1 MDAAA
6 DDDSAS
12 PTMADDQLQAAESST
27 EPPPFTTML
36 RDFSHVLS
44 HFTHFLPSSP
54 SRRLPVHHQ
63 LRHGGDH
70 FDLVLVGFMRGGV
83 WYNRDGEPVVD
94 DDGAYSNGGFGAVPA
109 SEEAI
114 AALPETT
121 VGECDGETREKEAE
135 CVVCLED
142 YQAGDKL
149 RTMPCS
155 HGFHERCIL
164 PWLRVSRLCPLCR
177 FALPAAAAETES
189 LVDEEEDD
197 DEGDTLEEDV
207 NDGDGDT
214 LESIQFLF
222 L

>member
-1 MDAAA
+1 MDA
-6 DDDSAS
+6 DDSAS
-12 PTMADDQLQAAESST
+12 PTMADDQLQASESST
-27 EPPPFTTML
+27 EPPPFTNML

-44 HFTHFLPSSP
+44 HFTHSLPSSP

-63 LRHGGDH
+63 LRHGGH
-70 FDLVLVGFMRGGV
+70 LVLVGFMRGGV
-83 WYNRDGEPVVD
+83 WHNRDGEPVVD

-114 AALPETT
+114 AALPETAT
-121 VGECDGETREKEAE
+121 ATARRRGKKQSA
-135 CVVCLED
+135 
-142 YQAGDKL
+142 

-177 FALPAAAAETES
+177 FAMPAAGAETES
-189 LVDEEEDD
+189 LVDEEEDEG
-197 DEGDTLEEDV
+197 DEGGTLEEDD

-214 LESIQFLF
+214 LEHLQQIM
-222 L
+222 

>member
-6 DDDSAS
+6 CDDDSAS
-12 PTMADDQLQAAESST
+12 PTMAVDQLQAAEPPSI
-27 EPPPFTTML
+27 EPLPFTNML

-44 HFTHFLPSSP
+44 HFTHSLPSSP

-63 LRHGGDH
+63 LRHGGGHLD
-70 FDLVLVGFMRGGV
+70 DLVLVGFMRGGV

-121 VGECDGETREKEAE
+121 VGDGDGETKGKEAE
-135 CVVCLED
+135 CAVCLED
-142 YQAGDKL
+142 YQVGDKL

-164 PWLRVSRLCPLCR
+164 PWLHVSRLCPLCR
-177 FALPAAAAETES
+177 FALPAAAAEAES
-189 LVDEEEDD
+189 LVDEEEEDD
-197 DEGDTLEEDV
+197 DEGDTIEEDV
-207 NDGDGDT
+207 NDG
-214 LESIQFLF
+214 EIQFLF